1 MSDFFGN
8 IDAPKTKIPLQKH
21 EGGVVRNKKAGRPR
35 RPNMERYIIKMD
47 KALHAH
53 LVHYANEHGLNKS
66 AVISQAVR
74 AFIVPYKSLVPDIP
88 LNA

>member
-8 IDAPKTKIPLQKH
+8 IDTTKAKIPLQKN
-21 EGGVVRNKKAGRPR
+21 EGEVVRKKKSGRPR

-47 KALHAH
+47 KSLHAR

-74 AFIVPYKSLVPDIP
+74 TFIVSS
-88 LNA
+88 